1 MTGSGVPLGKI
12 SVTNLALV
20 AILVAAAI
28 ALSIVGNVDLANTM
42 GGAAVGVVF
51 GSAATTV
58 VVQQNAA
65 KNGAPTDT
73 DKTLP

>member
-1 MTGSGVPLGKI
+1 MRNGVPLGKI
-12 SVTNLALV
+12 SVTNLVLV
-20 AILVAAAI
+20 AILVVAAI
-28 ALSIVGNVDLANTM
+28 ALSLVGNVDLANTM

-58 VVQQNAA
+58 VVQQNTA
-65 KNGAPTDT
+65 KNGTPTDP